1 MNAPSVLP
9 TTQHSGA
16 RKQTKHTGQHSIS
29 TPVTPIRPAALKRH
43 LDTIG
48 YDKSITKYLVDGFTH
63 GFRLEHNSPVTPTEP
78 ENDISITIHSHV
90 AQQKIENE
98 VKAGR
103 MKGPYINPPLPNF
116 HVSPIKLREKTVKG
130 TFRMIHNLS
139 WPYDDTSINSQIPD
153 DSKSVKYSNV
163 NKAIK
168 LVMRFPKGSYTRK
181 TDIKSAFKLI
191 PIHPDDHNKL
201 GIKFNG
207 KYYYD
212 TTLPMGAGS
221 SCKIFEVFATA
232 LQAIYDYY
240 ADFGGLSTHY
250 LDDFFFVDRNF
261 KASAHNA
268 KIFDSICSD
277 IGVPQAPEKRTTPSH
292 ATEFLGIMLNSQKW
306 SASLP
311 KEKLLRYTED
321 LQQFTK
327 LTKVKQN
334 DLQSI
339 VGKLSFASAV
349 VPARAF
355 LRRLISYIHTVKS
368 PFTLIKLKPEVQ
380 KDVHTWLEFLSK
392 YNGVTF
398 FRSLR
403 ALPFHHLDM
412 GSDASGRGY
421 GAVFGCNWIQEEFPQ
436 HWQKIFQKN
445 HIGST
450 TLELYPVL
458 VMIGTFGPYLRNS
471 SILFHSDNQGVVD
484 IVNKQ
489 SSPYPIIMTM
499 VRKLV
504 LYTVEYNINLRSEH
518 IKGDKNV
525 ICDLISR
532 FKATPEVLLAHGM
545 NPTPTQIPID
555 LRSANFALK

>member
-1 MNAPSVLP
+1 MLP
-9 TTQHSGA
+9 TIQRSGA
-16 RKQTKHTGQHSIS
+16 RKQTKHTEPHRKS
-29 TPVTPIRPAALKRH
+29 TPVTPIRPIALKRH

-48 YDKSITKYLVDGFTH
+48 YDKSITNYLVEGFTH
-63 GFRLEHNSPVTPTEP
+63 GFRLDHNSPVTTSEP

-98 VKAGR
+98 VKSGR
-103 MKGPYINPPLPNF
+103 MKGPYNNPPLPDF
-116 HVSPIKLREKTVKG
+116 HVSPIKLTEKTVKG

-139 WPYDDTSINSQIPD
+139 WPYDETSINSQIPE

-181 TDIKSAFKLI
+181 TDIKNAFKLI

-212 TTLPMGAGS
+212 TTLPMGAAS
-221 SCKIFEVFATA
+221 SCKIFEVFSTA
-232 LQAIYDYY
+232 LQAIYDHY
-240 ADFGGLSTHY
+240 AEFGGLSTHY
-250 LDDFFFVDRNF
+250 LDDFFFVDRSF

-268 KIFDSICSD
+268 KVFDFICSD
-277 IGVPQAPEKRTTPSH
+277 IGVPQAPEKRTMPSH
-292 ATEFLGIMLNSQKW
+292 ATEFLGITINSLNW
-306 SASLP
+306 TASLP
-311 KEKLLRYTED
+311 KEKLLRYTAD

-327 LTKVKQN
+327 LTQVKQK

-339 VGKLSFASAV
+339 VGKLSFAAAV

-355 LRRLISYIHTVKS
+355 LRRLISYIHTVNS
-368 PFTLIKLKPEVQ
+368 PFILITLKPEVQ

-403 ALPFHHLDM
+403 VLPFHHLDM
-412 GSDASGRGY
+412 GSDASVQGY

-436 HWQKIFQKN
+436 HWQKTFRKK
-445 HIGST
+445 HIGSP

-458 VMIGTFGPYLRNS
+458 VLIGIFGPYLRNS

-489 SSPYPIIMTM
+489 SSSFPIIMTI

-504 LYTVEYNINLRSEH
+504 LYTVKYNINLRSEH

-525 ICDLISR
+525 LCDLISR
-532 FKATPEVLLAHGM
+532 FKATPAVLRAHGM
-545 NPTPTQIPID
+545 NLTPTPIPPE
-555 LRSANFALK
+555 LRSANFVLK